1 MAVFRVKR
9 KQNFTVM
16 SNRHLR
22 DKSISLKAK
31 GLLSQMLSLPE
42 DWDYT
47 LRGLAGINREQVDA
61 VRSAV
66 RELEAAGYVERVR
79 RRSGGRLGG
88 TEYNVYEEPRVPAG
102 KTEEPA
108 LEEPALEEPAL
119 EEPALEN
126 PTLENPTQLNTD
138 LPNKEKQKIDST
150 NFLPSGKEGVEEL
163 RREILDQIDFPW
175 LAERH
180 PDDLDALREM
190 AELLL
195 EVRCSRRR
203 RLTVAGEDF
212 PADLVQGRF
221 ASLTGEH
228 VEFVLDCL
236 KRNTSDIRSIRAY
249 LLAAL
254 FHAPA
259 TMENYYTAR
268 VARDMGG

>member
-9 KQNFTVM
+9 KENFTVM

-79 RRSGGRLGG
+79 RRSGGKLGG

-108 LEEPALEEPAL
+108 LEEACVGKACVGRTCVGKSYVGKSN
-119 EEPALEN
+119 AIKYRS
-126 PTLENPTQLNTD
+126 T
-138 LPNKEKQKIDST
+138 KQRKTKDR
-150 NFLPSGKEGVEEL
+150 FYKLPSL
-163 RREILDQIDFPW
+163 RKGGCGGAAQ
-175 LAERH
+175 
-180 PDDLDALREM
+180 
-190 AELLL
+190 
-195 EVRCSRRR
+195 
-203 RLTVAGEDF
+203 
-212 PADLVQGRF
+212 
-221 ASLTGEH
+221 
-228 VEFVLDCL
+228 
-236 KRNTSDIRSIRAY
+236 RNSGSD
-249 LLAAL
+249 
-254 FHAPA
+254 
-259 TMENYYTAR
+259 
-268 VARDMGG
+268 

>member
-9 KQNFTVM
+9 KRNFTVM
-16 SNRHLR
+16 SNCHLR
-22 DKSISLKAK
+22 DKTISLKAK
-31 GLLSQMLSLPE
+31 GLLSQMLSLPD

-47 LRGLAGINREQVDA
+47 LRGLAGINREQLDA

-79 RRSGGRLGG
+79 RRSGGKLGG
-88 TEYNVYEEPRVPAG
+88 TEYNVYEEPHVPAG
-102 KTEEPA
+102 KTEKPALEKPA
-108 LEEPALEEPAL
+108 LEEPALEK
-119 EEPALEN
+119 

-150 NFLPSGKEGVEEL
+150 NFLPSGRREEVEEL

-175 LAERH
+175 LAGRH

-195 EVRCSRRR
+195 EIRCSRRR

-212 PADLVQGRF
+212 PAELVQGRF